1 MTKKVILLTAVLVF
15 ALAATA
21 MAAGTATLNVTATV
35 QAICTVAGSPGTID
49 FGSIDPSNPGPIA
62 GVVTSPTVT
71 CTNGTAFTVDKTAN
85 TYTLDDGG
93 GNTFTYTVSGE
104 IVDGNGTGAPV
115 AILTGASVTQAQYGT
130 APAGAYTDTL
140 TYDFL
145 P

>member
-35 QAICTVAGSPGTID
+35 QAICTVAGSPGSID
-49 FGSIDPSNPGPIA
+49 FGLIDPSNPGPIA

-71 CTNGTAFTVDKTAN
+71 CTNGTAFTVNKIAN
-85 TYTLDDGG
+85 DYTMSQG
-93 GNTFTYTVSGE
+93 GNNIVYSVAGE